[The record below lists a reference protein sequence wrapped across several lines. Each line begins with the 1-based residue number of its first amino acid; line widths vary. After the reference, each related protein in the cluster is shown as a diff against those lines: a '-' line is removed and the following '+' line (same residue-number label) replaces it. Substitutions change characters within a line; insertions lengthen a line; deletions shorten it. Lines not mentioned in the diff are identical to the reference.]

1 MKNENKPNEII
12 SEGNQDNINID
23 NEKYSKYKD
32 IFNKRKNEEG
42 FISNEDVNDIFN
54 ELGGK
59 TTIEDTNE
67 LIKKAS
73 IDNDSSNIDF
83 DNFVKLMESKD
94 LESIIKGDKEQQHKK
109 NLTNAQIYLFM
120 LLLLITGSIN
130 TIANKLKQNT
140 ESLGVKYKGHQKFI
154 TFCMFIGEFLCL
166 FFYWLKD
173 GRKKKKFIEDL
184 ESTIDTKKKAK
195 FWYFLFPAL
204 FDILGSSISSISL
217 SFLPSSIYQMFRGA
231 IIIFTCTA
239 SILFLKNKYYRQHFL
254 GICIVVIGLIIVG
267 VNAALGGHEE
277 FDSKIVIGIFLVVL
291 SQVFSCLLF
300 ISEEKILKRYDV
312 PPLKAV
318 GMEGMWGV
326 ACYII
331 LLIIFYFI
339 RCENWYDI
347 LKDNICIK
355 DTETSELR
363 FENALF
369 AFKQIWDSWKIKLYL
384 SMYVLSIAFFNFS
397 GLTISKYA
405 SATSRTIVDTLRTIL
420 VWTFF
425 LVMPFVPD
433 DTKES
438 FSWLQLLG
446 FIILIL
452 GGLIY
457 NEILVLKFWGF
468 ADNTKAAIKKREEEQ
483 KLLDEQN
490 EESEN
495 KNENNNEITD
505 DKNEE
510 IQIKKNEEIKEE
522 NQEEKNE
529 EIKERI
535 KEENEIKDENEN
547 NAQDEKNGVIINDTN

>member
-54 ELGGK
+54 EFGGK

-94 LESIIKGDKEQQHKK
+94 LESIIKGDIEQQHKK

-355 DTETSELR
+355 DTETNELR

>member
-1 MKNENKPNEII
+1 MENKEENPQNELAVENNNNKPNID
-12 SEGNQDNINID
+12 SERL
-23 NEKYSKYKD
+23 SKYKD
-32 IFNKRKNEEG
+32 MFDKHKNEDG
-42 FISNEDVNDIFN
+42 FIDQAGVNDILN
-54 ELGGK
+54 EFGRK

-73 IDNDSSNIDF
+73 IDTTSTIDF
-83 DNFVKLMESKD
+83 ENFVKLMESND
-94 LESIIKGDKEQQHKK
+94 IESIINNKKDKQTNK
-109 NLTNAQIYLFM
+109 LTDCQIYLFM

-130 TIANKLKQNT
+130 TIANKLQQNT

-154 TFCMFIGEFLCL
+154 TFCMFNGELLCL
-166 FFYWLKD
+166 LFYWIKD
-173 GRKKKKFIEDL
+173 GRKKKESSEDI
-184 ESTIDTKKKAK
+184 ESTNDPKIEIKQKAK

-254 GICIVVIGLIIVG
+254 GICIVVIGLVIVG
-267 VNAALGGHEE
+267 VNAAIGGHEE
-277 FDSKIVIGIFLVVL
+277 FDIKIVLGIFLVVV
-291 SQVFSCLLF
+291 SQIFSCLLF
-300 ISEEKILKRYDV
+300 ISEEKILKKYDA

-355 DTETSELR
+355 DSDTGELR

-369 AFKQIWDSWKIKLYL
+369 AFKQIWDSWRIKLYL

-425 LVMPFVPD
+425 LVMPFVPE
-433 DTKES
+433 DTKEK

-446 FIILIL
+446 FLILIL

-483 KLLDEQN
+483 KLLEERKEEN
-490 EESEN
+490 EEEEN
-495 KNENNNEITD
+495 K
-505 DKNEE
+505 DK
-510 IQIKKNEEIKEE
+510 QEIKEE
-522 NQEEKNE
+522 
-529 EIKERI
+529 KE
-535 KEENEIKDENEN
+535 
-547 NAQDEKNGVIINDTN
+547 

>member
-54 ELGGK
+54 EFGRK

-94 LESIIKGDKEQQHKK
+94 LESIIKGDIEQQHKK

-254 GICIVVIGLIIVG
+254 GICIVVIGLIVVG
-267 VNAALGGHEE
+267 VNASLGGNEN
-277 FDSKIVIGIFLVVL
+277 FDSKIVLGIFLVIV
-291 SQVFSCLLF
+291 SQLFSCLLF

-355 DTETSELR
+355 DTETNELR

-446 FIILIL
+446 FVILIL

-468 ADNTKAAIKKREEEQ
+468 ADNTKAAIKKREEEK
-483 KLLDEQN
+483 KLL
-490 EESEN
+490 
-495 KNENNNEITD
+495 
-505 DKNEE
+505 
-510 IQIKKNEEIKEE
+510 
-522 NQEEKNE
+522 EEKNE
-529 EIKERI
+529 ESEDK
-535 KEENEIKDENEN
+535 NEN
-547 NAQDEKNGVIINDTN
+547 NKN

>member
-54 ELGGK
+54 EFGGK

-94 LESIIKGDKEQQHKK
+94 LESIIKGDIEQQHKK

-355 DTETSELR
+355 DTETNELR

-547 NAQDEKNGVIINDTN
+547 NDQDEKNGVIINDTN